1 MSATTI
7 GSLTV
12 GPLCLGTNVFGRA
25 VDNAVDA
32 ARILDAFVD
41 GGGDF
46 VDTADLYGN
55 GVSETFIGEWLAGRG
70 RRDDVVVA
78 TKVGWPTNEVH
89 KGLKPDTIRAAVE
102 DCLRRL
108 RSDRIDLLYTHH
120 DDESVT
126 VPEIIDTLDELVRAG
141 KVREIAA
148 SNLSPERL
156 AESLEYS
163 ASSGTARYVALQPD
177 YSLMTRDKYE
187 GPLAD
192 VAEKFDLAVFPYFS
206 LAKGFLTGKH
216 RPGVRADSVRS
227 EWVAEYVNSERG
239 QRVLAVLDEI
249 AAVTGTEPASIA
261 LAWLNSRRQ
270 VAAPIASA
278 RKLDQLPALLAA
290 ASLQLTPAQLES
302 LTASSS

>member
-1 MSATTI
+1 MSSTAI

-25 VDNAVDA
+25 VDRVDA
-32 ARILDAFVD
+32 ARILDAFVN

-55 GVSETFIGEWLAGRG
+55 GLSEEHIGDWLAGRG

-89 KGLKPDTIRAAVE
+89 RGLRPDTIRAAVD

-120 DDESVT
+120 DDESVGI
-126 VPEIIDTLDELVRAG
+126 PDIIGTLDELVRAG

-156 AESLEYS
+156 TESLEFS
-163 ASSGTARYVALQPD
+163 AAEGKAAYVALQPD
-177 YSLMTRDKYE
+177 YSLMSRDTYE

-192 VAEKFDLAVFPYFS
+192 VAERFDLAVFPYFS

-216 RPGVRADSVRS
+216 RPGVAADSVRS
-227 EWVAEYVNSERG
+227 ASVADYVNSERG
-239 QRVLAVLDEI
+239 RRVLAALDAV
-249 AAVTGTEPASIA
+249 AAETGAEQASVA
-261 LAWLNSRRQ
+261 LAWLRSRKQ

-278 RKLDQLPALLAA
+278 RTLTRLPALLAS
-290 ASLQLTPAQLES
+290 ASLTLTPAQLDA
-302 LTASSS
+302 LTEASS

>member
-1 MSATTI
+1 MTAI

-25 VDNAVDA
+25 VDSPSA
-32 ARILDAFVD
+32 ARILDAFID

-55 GVSETFIGEWLAGRG
+55 GLSEEFIGDWLADRS

-78 TKVGWPTNEVH
+78 TKVGWPTNELH
-89 KGLKPDTIRAAVE
+89 KGLRPETIRAAVE

-120 DDESVT
+120 DDET
-126 VPEIIDTLDELVRAG
+126 VGIPDIIGTLDELVRAG

-156 AESLEYS
+156 TESLEFS
-163 ASSGTARYVALQPD
+163 AAEGKAAYVALQPD
-177 YSLMTRDKYE
+177 YSLMSRDTYE

-216 RPGVRADSVRS
+216 RPGVEVSDSIRSAGVAD
-227 EWVAEYVNSERG
+227 YVNSDRG
-239 QRVLAVLDEI
+239 RKVLAALDAI
-249 AAVTGTEPASIA
+249 AAETGAELASIA
-261 LAWLNSRRQ
+261 LAWLSSRRQ

-290 ASLQLTPAQLES
+290 SALKLTEPQLDS
-302 LTASSS
+302 LTTASA

>member
-1 MSATTI
+1 MTAI

-25 VDNAVDA
+25 VDSPSA

-55 GVSETFIGEWLAGRG
+55 GLSEQFIGEWLAGRG
-70 RRDDVVVA
+70 RRDDVVIA

-89 KGLKPDTIRAAVE
+89 KGLRPETIRAAVE

-108 RSDRIDLLYTHH
+108 QSDRIDLLYTHH
-120 DDESVT
+120 DDET
-126 VPEIIDTLDELVRAG
+126 VGIPDIVGTLDELVRAG

-156 AESLEYS
+156 TESLEF
-163 ASSGTARYVALQPD
+163 AAAEGKATYVALQPD
-177 YSLMTRDKYE
+177 YSLMSRDTYE

-216 RPGVRADSVRS
+216 RPGLEVDSIRAAG
-227 EWVAEYVNSERG
+227 VAEYLDSERG
-239 QRVLAVLDEI
+239 RKVLAALDAI
-249 AAVTGTEPASIA
+249 AEETGAELASIA
-261 LAWLNSRRQ
+261 LAWLSSRRQ

-278 RKLDQLPALLAA
+278 RKLEQLPALLAA
-290 ASLQLTPAQLES
+290 SSLKLTQPQLDS
-302 LTASSS
+302 LTTASA